1 MRLLGLVFAWALSS
15 LVAYVLAAAASQQVV
30 LAGVRRY
37 EAVSLSENLRTT
49 LEAVVAQPIGTLYL
63 LVIAIGFLVA
73 FYVANLVK
81 AVVPALSGIA
91 YPTAGA
97 VAIVAALVVMRAR
110 YDIVPILGAQ
120 ETYGFWLQI
129 LAGVVGG
136 VVFEL
141 VRPEDREARALRREA
156 RRPPR

>member
-1 MRLLGLVFAWALSS
+1 MRTLGLLFAWALSAV
-15 LVAYVLAAAASQQVV
+15 VAYVLAAVASQQVV
-30 LAGVRRY
+30 LAGVSRY
-37 EAVSLSENLRTT
+37 EAVGLSENVRTT
-49 LEAVVAQPIGTLYL
+49 LDAIVAQPIGTLYL
-63 LVIAIGFLVA
+63 AVIAIGFAVA

-81 AVVPALSGIA
+81 AALPALSGIA

-97 VAIVAALVVMRAR
+97 VAIVAALVLMRAQ

-120 ETYGFWLQI
+120 STLGFWLQV

-141 VRPEDREARALRREA
+141 ARPKDRDEQA
-156 RRPPR
+156 RRR

>member
-1 MRLLGLVFAWALSS
+1 MRTLGLLFAWALSAI
-15 LVAYVLAAAASQQVV
+15 VAYVLAAVASQQVV
-30 LAGVRRY
+30 LAGVSRY
-37 EAVSLSENLRTT
+37 EAVGLSENVRTT
-49 LEAVVAQPIGTLYL
+49 LDAIVAQPIGTLYL
-63 LVIAIGFLVA
+63 LVIAIGFAVA

-81 AVVPALSGIA
+81 AALPALSGIA

-97 VAIVAALVVMRAR
+97 VAIVAALVLMRAQ

-120 ETYGFWLQI
+120 STLGFWLQV

-141 VRPEDREARALRREA
+141 ARPKDRDEQA
-156 RRPPR
+156 RRR